1 MSNIKILDCTLRDG
15 GYVNDFDFGSNN
27 IAKILLQLQNAGI
40 DIVECGFLE
49 DGEYDPNASVF
60 NAVEQIAALL
70 PQKRNDDTMY
80 VAMAC
85 YGEYSLSRLSPCDG
99 SSVTGIRVTFHY
111 NEVDAA
117 LDYCREVK
125 RLGYKVFVQPVG
137 TSSYTDA
144 QLLKLILEVNK
155 IKPYAFYLVDT
166 LGLMVQRDIARF
178 FYLIDHNLD
187 ADINFGF
194 HSHNNLQLSF
204 SNCQYIASLNTKRT
218 ISLDASVYGMGRG
231 AGNLNTELIANYLN
245 IYNGANYR
253 IEPILQIVDEVIS
266 KIKSKYDW
274 GYNDSFYLAAINGC
288 HPNYAAYLSNKHT
301 LTIREIATIL
311 RSIDTDSRA
320 LFDKDLVEKKYIEFQ
335 SIEVDDSL
343 ALKSLS
349 KALAGR
355 NVLLLG
361 PGASIHSHK
370 DEINE
375 YINLNNP
382 MVICVGFVP
391 DCFDADFIFISN
403 IRRYLTSFVSRDI
416 NATLINTSNIS
427 VTDKLHLTFNYSS
440 LLDENPIIADN
451 SLIMMLN
458 ILAKTV
464 TSQTIALAGFDGYC
478 ENGRNYYSDTLEL
491 GAGRIEAG
499 EINRAISLR
508 LRAFLAQLSITW
520 ITPTAYIS

>member
-15 GYVNDFDFGSNN
+15 GYVNDFDFGRDN

-49 DGEYDPNASVF
+49 DGPYDPNASVF
-60 NAVEQIAALL
+60 NTVEQIAALL
-70 PQKRNDDTMY
+70 PEKRSGDTMF

-85 YGEYSLSRLSPCDG
+85 YGEYSLSQLSPCDG

-111 NEVDAA
+111 NEVNEA
-117 LDYCREVK
+117 LEYCRKVK
-125 RLGYKVFVQPVG
+125 QLGYKVFIQPVG
-137 TSSYTDA
+137 TTSYSDA
-144 QLLKLILEVNK
+144 QLLQLILEVNK

-266 KIKSKYDW
+266 KIKAKYDW
-274 GYNDSFYLAAINGC
+274 GYNVSFYLAAINGC

-311 RSIDTDSRA
+311 RSIDPHCRA
-320 LFDKDLVEKKYIEFQ
+320 LFDKKLVEKKYIEFQ
-335 SIEVDDSL
+335 SIEVDDYL
-343 ALKSLS
+343 AFRSLS
-349 KALAGR
+349 EALSQR
-355 NVLLLG
+355 DLLLLG
-361 PGASIHSHK
+361 PGASIHTHK
-370 DEINE
+370 ELIHK
-375 YINLNNP
+375 YIHLHNP
-382 MVICVGFVP
+382 IVISVGFIP
-391 DCFDADFIFISN
+391 DFCSADYVFISN
-403 IRRYLTSFVSRDI
+403 IRRYQTSLASHDI
-416 NATLINTSNIS
+416 NATIINTSNIA
-427 VTDKLHLTFNYSS
+427 VNDKPHLTFNYSS

-458 ILAKTV
+458 ILTKADCAHK
-464 TSQTIALAGFDGYC
+464 IALAGFDGYRD
-478 ENGRNYYSDTLEL
+478 NARNYYSDALEL
-491 GAGRIEAG
+491 ATDHSLTA
-499 EINRAISLR
+499 EINNAIRIR
-508 LRAFLAQLSITW
+508 LKAFLSQLDIQG
-520 ITPTAYIS
+520 ITPSIYFD